1 MSSFQDVQSS
11 TEFSSKK
18 GYNKIRGFCKV
29 AISEN
34 CRYGWVDTCCIN
46 KGDAV
51 ELSEAINSM
60 YQWYKGS
67 KICIAY
73 LEDVPQK
80 QLTDSQ
86 WFDRG
91 WTLQELISPKAVT
104 FFDHDWNTIGTKLKL
119 IADLP
124 AKRAYPRRF

>member
-1 MSSFQDVQSS
+1 MRFLDTRTLKFEQIPDSELHLERNQYAILSHRWGADKDEVSFEDIHSS
-11 TEFSSKK
+11 TEFFSKK
-18 GYNKIRGFCKV
+18 GFNKIREFCKV
-29 AISEN
+29 AISES

-46 KGDAV
+46 KEDAV

-91 WTLQELISPKAVT
+91 
-104 FFDHDWNTIGTKLKL
+104 
-119 IADLP
+119 
-124 AKRAYPRRF
+124 